1 MKKYNAFTFVELLMV
16 MLVLGIIISLTMPLL
31 SNIVNSDDV
40 NRSYM
45 RKAIQDVTDATALAL
60 VKDRF
65 VFGDAS
71 SDNCTRI
78 RDKFKLSMSGSNI
91 LSTAWADLD
100 LDANQ
105 PGINV
110 GNKSEIYFLYAPA
123 PPAGDEH
130 VGLIYYD
137 VNGSKK
143 PNKPCED
150 RYRFILYPDKA
161 TIDPAL
167 GCSLAI
173 QN

>member
-45 RKAIQDVTDATALAL
+45 RKAIQDVTDAASLAL

-71 SDNCTRI
+71 SDNCTEI
-78 RDKFKLSMSGSNI
+78 RDKFRLSMSGSNI
-91 LSTAWADLD
+91 LSTEWADLG
-100 LDANQ
+100 LEANQ

-110 GNKSEIYFLYAPA
+110 GNKSEIYFLYS
-123 PPAGDEH
+123 AGGPDNH
-130 VGLIYYD
+130 VGFIYYD